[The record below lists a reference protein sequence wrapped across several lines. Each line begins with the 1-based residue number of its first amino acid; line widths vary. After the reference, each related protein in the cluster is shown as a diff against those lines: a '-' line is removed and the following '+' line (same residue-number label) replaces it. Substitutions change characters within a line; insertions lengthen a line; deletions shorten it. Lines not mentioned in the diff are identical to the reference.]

1 MKKYWNALRTAIVF
15 AVTMIVLCG
24 IVYPLALTGVSQLL
38 FPKQA
43 NGSLI
48 EADGKIVG
56 SALVGQDFQDAR
68 FFKGRPSAVG
78 YNTYTEAKKAAGT
91 YTGPTSGSFNYAPSN
106 PALKQRAEND
116 IQAFLKANPTTQ
128 RKDIPM
134 DLITA
139 SGSGLDP
146 DITPEGAF
154 VQVARIAKASGL
166 TAAEL
171 HAIIKRSTSSKLF
184 GIFGEE
190 RVNVLKC
197 NLEIAQKIGIL
208 S

>member
-1 MKKYWNALRTAIVF
+1 MKKVWNTLRPAIVF
-15 AVTMIVLCG
+15 AITMIVLCG
-24 IVYPLALTGVSQLL
+24 FVYPLTLTGVSQLL

-48 EADGKIVG
+48 KVDGRVVG
-56 SALVGQDFQDAR
+56 SSLIGQDFQDAR

-78 YNTYTEAKKAAGT
+78 YNTYTTNELKDGT
-91 YTGPTSGSFNYAPSN
+91 YTGVASGSFNYAPSN
-106 PALKQRAEND
+106 PELKKRVEKD
-116 IQAFLKANPTTQ
+116 IKKFLDANPDKE

-146 DITPEGAF
+146 DITPEAAL
-154 VQVARIAKASGL
+154 VQVDGIAKASGL
-166 TAAEL
+166 SKKVLKDIIQRNTTA
-171 HAIIKRSTSSKLF
+171 KVF
-184 GIFGEE
+184 GIFGED
-190 RVNVLKC
+190 RVNVLTC